1 MKSQLRQMTK
11 EELHKI
17 IDDTHGDKVMVLTL
31 RKDSGISKKGKM
43 LKKRR
48 LKNFINKAKNIIL
61 FEAKPI
67 RRIDLE
73 GNFSRFSKRKI
84 IIKTILLPQIE

>member
-48 LKNFINKAKNIIL
+48 RNSRGG
-61 FEAKPI
+61 
-67 RRIDLE
+67 RRTNL
-73 GNFSRFSKRKI
+73 GK
-84 IIKTILLPQIE
+84 

>member
-1 MKSQLRQMTK
+1 MSQLRQMTK
-11 EELHKI
+11 KEVYNI
-17 IDDTHGDKVMVLTL
+17 IDDIPCDKVMVLTL
-31 RKDSGISKKGKM
+31 KKDIGISKKGKM
-43 LKKRR
+43 LKKKK
-48 LKNFINKAKNIIL
+48 LKSFINKAKNIIL

-73 GNFSRFSKRKI
+73 GNFSRFSKGKI